1 MTLQYSLYLGI
12 NILGRKVFHAYYYRS
27 NVPHAVRAYGAA
39 TTAAYCYDAVT
50 VLPRCRN
57 SFIMMS
63 SSGISFSCSGVMDV
77 TKIDEKSVTC

>member
-12 NILGRKVFHAYYYRS
+12 NTPGRKVFHAYYYRS
-27 NVPHAVRAYGAA
+27 SVPHAVRANGAA

-57 SFIMMS
+57 IFEIVY
-63 SSGISFSCSGVMDV
+63 INNI
-77 TKIDEKSVTC
+77 TIEY